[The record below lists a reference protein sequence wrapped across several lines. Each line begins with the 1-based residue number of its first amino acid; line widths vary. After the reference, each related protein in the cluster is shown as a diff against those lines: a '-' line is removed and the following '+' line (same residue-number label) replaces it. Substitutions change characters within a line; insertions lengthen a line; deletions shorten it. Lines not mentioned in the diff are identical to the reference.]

1 MSWRRIWQA
10 AVFELFSALRSR
22 RAVVVVVLY
31 LVVSLLCMGGTI
43 TMLGKLEDQLS
54 QVLQVERPEGA
65 KSGVVSAALWKSKP
79 FQNIVKGALQGDTLV
94 YDDICGKHPAELIYA
109 WFVLLLVPPLTLMLS
124 ANRAASEIG
133 SGSVLYMIT
142 RVTRLEWTLG
152 KYLGSALSILVGVL
166 VGACGAWAVA
176 FFKLS
181 GTDVAALFPAMV
193 GWSLKAWVLSL
204 AWLGLALGISHFF
217 KSGAKADGLAWLM
230 LLAFSV
236 APNALKLFG
245 GRFAFLSFLFPATAE
260 HSLWRTSFAPV
271 AASSAWLVMLG
282 LCYLSAGYAF
292 FAGRD
297 AR

>member
-1 MSWRRIWQA
+1 MNWRRIWQS

-22 RAVVVVVLY
+22 RAIVVVVLY
-31 LVVSLLCMGGTI
+31 LVVSLLCMGGSI
-43 TMLGKLEDQLS
+43 TLLGKMEEQLS
-54 QVLQVERPEGA
+54 QVLQVEKFEGK
-65 KSGVVSAALWKSKP
+65 KSCVVSAALWKSKP
-79 FQNIVKGALQGDTLV
+79 FQNLVRGALKDSLV

-109 WFVLLLVPPLTLMLS
+109 WFVLLLVPPLTLMLA

-152 KYLGSALSILVGVL
+152 KYLGSALLIMVGLL

-176 FFKLS
+176 FFKLA
-181 GTDVAALFPAMV
+181 GTDVAALFPSML

-217 KSGAKADGLAWLM
+217 KSGAKADGLAWV
-230 LLAFSV
+230 LLLVFAV
-236 APNALKLFG
+236 VPDWLRWFG
-245 GRFAFLSFLFPATAE
+245 GRFAFLAVLFPSTVE
-260 HSLWRTSFAPV
+260 KSLWRSSFVPV
-271 AASSAWLVMLG
+271 ATATAWLLMLG

-292 FAGRD
+292 FSRRD

>member
-1 MSWRRIWQA
+1 MSWRRIWQS

-22 RAVVVVVLY
+22 RAIVVVVLY

-43 TMLGKLEDQLS
+43 TILGKMEEGLS
-54 QVLQVERPEGA
+54 EVLQVEKAKSG
-65 KSGVVSAALWKSKP
+65 KSGVVSVALWKSKK
-79 FQNIVKGALQGDTLV
+79 FQDLAKGALKDSRI
-94 YDDICGKHPAELIYA
+94 YEDICGKHPAELIYA

-152 KYLGSALSILVGVL
+152 KYLGSALLIMAGLL

-181 GTDVAALFPAMV
+181 GADVAALFPSML

-204 AWLGLALGISHFF
+204 AWLGLALGVSHFF
-217 KSGAKADGLAWLM
+217 KSGVKADGLAWV
-230 LLAFSV
+230 LLLLFTFV
-236 APNALKLFG
+236 PNWLHWFG
-245 GRFAFLSFLFPATAE
+245 GRFAFLEILFPSTVKD
-260 HSLWRTSFAPV
+260 SLWRSSFTPV
-271 AASSAWLVMLG
+271 ASATAWLLMLG
-282 LCYLSAGYAF
+282 LCYLSAGYAYF
-292 FAGRD
+292 SRRD

>member
-1 MSWRRIWQA
+1 MNWRRIWQS

-22 RAVVVVVLY
+22 RAIVVVVLY
-31 LVVSLLCMGGTI
+31 LVVSLLCMGGSI
-43 TMLGKLEDQLS
+43 TLLGKMEEQLS
-54 QVLQVERPEGA
+54 KVLQVEKVEGK

-79 FQNIVKGALQGDTLV
+79 FQNLVRGALKDSLV

-109 WFVLLLVPPLTLMLS
+109 WFVLLLVPPLTLMLA

-152 KYLGSALSILVGVL
+152 KYLGSALLIMVGLL

-176 FFKLS
+176 FFKLA
-181 GTDVAALFPAMV
+181 GADVAALFPSML

-217 KSGAKADGLAWLM
+217 KSGAKADGLAWV
-230 LLAFSV
+230 LLLVFAV
-236 APNALKLFG
+236 VPDWLRWFG
-245 GRFAFLSFLFPATAE
+245 GRFAFLAVLFPSTVE
-260 HSLWRTSFAPV
+260 KSLWRSSFIPV
-271 AASSAWLVMLG
+271 ATATAWLLMLG
-282 LCYLSAGYAF
+282 LCYLSAGYAYF
-292 FAGRD
+292 SRRD

>member
-1 MSWRRIWQA
+1 MNWRRIWQSA
-10 AVFELFSALRSR
+10 IFELFSALRSR
-22 RAVVVVVLY
+22 RAIVVVVLY
-31 LVVSLLCMGGTI
+31 LVVSLLCMGGSITI
-43 TMLGKLEDQLS
+43 LGKMEEQLS
-54 QVLQVERPEGA
+54 KVLQVEKVEGK

-79 FQNIVKGALQGDTLV
+79 FQNLVRGALKDSLV

-109 WFVLLLVPPLTLMLS
+109 WFVLLLVPPLTLMLA

-152 KYLGSALSILVGVL
+152 KYLGSALLIMVGLL

-176 FFKLS
+176 LFKLA
-181 GTDVAALFPAMV
+181 GADVAALFPSML

-217 KSGAKADGLAWLM
+217 KSGAKADGLAWV
-230 LLAFSV
+230 LLLVFAV
-236 APNALKLFG
+236 VPDWLRWFG
-245 GRFAFLSFLFPATAE
+245 GRFAFLAVLFPSTVE
-260 HSLWRTSFAPV
+260 KSLWRSSFIPV
-271 AASSAWLVMLG
+271 ATATAWLLMLG

-292 FAGRD
+292 FSRRD

>member
-1 MSWRRIWQA
+1 MNWRRIWQS

-22 RAVVVVVLY
+22 RAIVVVVLY
-31 LVVSLLCMGGTI
+31 LVVSLLCMGGSI
-43 TMLGKLEDQLS
+43 TLLGKMEEQLS
-54 QVLQVERPEGA
+54 KVLQVEKVEGK

-79 FQNIVKGALQGDTLV
+79 FQNLVRGALKDSLV

-109 WFVLLLVPPLTLMLS
+109 WFVLLLVPPLTLMLA

-152 KYLGSALSILVGVL
+152 KYLGSALLIMVGLL

-176 FFKLS
+176 FFKLA
-181 GTDVAALFPAMV
+181 GADVAALFPSML

-217 KSGAKADGLAWLM
+217 KSGAKADGLAWV
-230 LLAFSV
+230 LLLVFAV
-236 APNALKLFG
+236 VPDWLRWFG
-245 GRFAFLSFLFPATAE
+245 GRFAFLAVLFPSTVE
-260 HSLWRTSFAPV
+260 KSLWRSSFIPV
-271 AASSAWLVMLG
+271 ATATAWLLMLG
-282 LCYLSAGYAF
+282 LCYLSAGYAYF
-292 FAGRD
+292 SRRG

>member
-1 MSWRRIWQA
+1 MNWRRIWQSA
-10 AVFELFSALRSR
+10 IFELFSALRSR
-22 RAVVVVVLY
+22 RAIVVVVLY
-31 LVVSLLCMGGTI
+31 LVVSLLCMGGSITI
-43 TMLGKLEDQLS
+43 LGKMEEQLS
-54 QVLQVERPEGA
+54 KVLQVEKVEGK

-79 FQNIVKGALQGDTLV
+79 FQNLVRGALKDSLV

-109 WFVLLLVPPLTLMLS
+109 WFVLLLVPPLTLMLA

-152 KYLGSALSILVGVL
+152 KYLGSALLIMVGLL

-176 FFKLS
+176 LFKLA
-181 GTDVAALFPAMV
+181 GADVAALFPSML

-217 KSGAKADGLAWLM
+217 KSGAKADGLAWVL
-230 LLAFSV
+230 LLAFAV
-236 APNALKLFG
+236 VPDWLRWFG
-245 GRFAFLSFLFPATAE
+245 GRFAFLAVLFPSTVE
-260 HSLWRTSFAPV
+260 KSLWRSSFIPV
-271 AASSAWLVMLG
+271 ATATAWLLMLG

-292 FAGRD
+292 FSRRD

>member
-1 MSWRRIWQA
+1 M
-10 AVFELFSALRSR
+10 
-22 RAVVVVVLY
+22 
-31 LVVSLLCMGGTI
+31 
-43 TMLGKLEDQLS
+43 
-54 QVLQVERPEGA
+54 
-65 KSGVVSAALWKSKP
+65 
-79 FQNIVKGALQGDTLV
+79 
-94 YDDICGKHPAELIYA
+94 
-109 WFVLLLVPPLTLMLS
+109 PPLTLMLS

-152 KYLGSALSILVGVL
+152 KYLGSALLIMVGLL

-181 GTDVAALFPAMV
+181 GADVAALFPSML

-217 KSGAKADGLAWLM
+217 KSGAKADGLAWV
-230 LLAFSV
+230 LLLLFSV
-236 APNALKLFG
+236 VPDWLHWFG
-245 GRFAFLSFLFPATAE
+245 GRFAFLEILFPSTVK
-260 HSLWRTSFAPV
+260 HSLWRTSFVPV
-271 AASSAWLVMLG
+271 ATATAWLLMLG

-292 FAGRD
+292 FSRRD

>member
-1 MSWRRIWQA
+1 MNWRRIWQSA
-10 AVFELFSALRSR
+10 IFELFSTLRSR
-22 RAVVVVVLY
+22 RAIVVVVLY
-31 LVVSLLCMGGTI
+31 LVVSLLCMGGSITI
-43 TMLGKLEDQLS
+43 LGKMEEQLS
-54 QVLQVERPEGA
+54 KVLQVEKVEGK

-79 FQNIVKGALQGDTLV
+79 FQNLVRGALKDSLV

-109 WFVLLLVPPLTLMLS
+109 WFVLLLVPPLTLMLA

-152 KYLGSALSILVGVL
+152 KYLGSALLIMVGLL

-176 FFKLS
+176 LFKLA
-181 GTDVAALFPAMV
+181 GADVAALFPSML

-217 KSGAKADGLAWLM
+217 KSGAKADGLAWV
-230 LLAFSV
+230 LLLVFAV
-236 APNALKLFG
+236 VPDWLRWFG
-245 GRFAFLSFLFPATAE
+245 GRFAFLAVLFPSTVE
-260 HSLWRTSFAPV
+260 KSLWRSSFIPV
-271 AASSAWLVMLG
+271 ATATAWLLMLG

-292 FAGRD
+292 FSRRD

>member
-1 MSWRRIWQA
+1 MNWRRIWQSA
-10 AVFELFSALRSR
+10 IFELFSALRSR
-22 RAVVVVVLY
+22 RAIVVVVLY
-31 LVVSLLCMGGTI
+31 LVVSLLCMGGSI
-43 TMLGKLEDQLS
+43 TLLGKMEEQLS
-54 QVLQVERPEGA
+54 KVLQVEKVEGK

-79 FQNIVKGALQGDTLV
+79 FQNLVRGALKDSLV

-109 WFVLLLVPPLTLMLS
+109 WFVLLLVPPLTLMLA

-152 KYLGSALSILVGVL
+152 KYLGSALLIMVGLL

-176 FFKLS
+176 FFKLA
-181 GTDVAALFPAMV
+181 GADVAALFPSML

-217 KSGAKADGLAWLM
+217 KSGAKADGLAWV
-230 LLAFSV
+230 LLLVFAV
-236 APNALKLFG
+236 VPDWLRWFG
-245 GRFAFLSFLFPATAE
+245 GRLAFLAVLFPSTVE
-260 HSLWRTSFAPV
+260 KSLWRSSFIPV
-271 AASSAWLVMLG
+271 ATATAWLLMLG
-282 LCYLSAGYAF
+282 LCYLSAGFVYF
-292 FAGRD
+292 DRRD